1 MNGMNE
7 PRGPEWLEQALNA
20 WADAQP
26 LNGARLDA
34 ISEAATREA
43 TPPLTSEWWRTI
55 FPSFKAP
62 SAA

>member
-26 LNGARLDA
+26 LGEARLDA
-34 ISEAATREA
+34 IAEAASREA
-43 TPPLTSEWWRTI
+43 TSPLTFEWWRTI
-55 FPSFKAP
+55 FPSLKAS